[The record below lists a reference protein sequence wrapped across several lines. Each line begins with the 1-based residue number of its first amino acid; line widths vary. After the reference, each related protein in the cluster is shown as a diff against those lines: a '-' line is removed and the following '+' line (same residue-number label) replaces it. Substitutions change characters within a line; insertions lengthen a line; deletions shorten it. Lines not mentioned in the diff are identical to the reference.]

1 MVVYNPQGFRLHRNA
16 RIVQMVFFFLSREV
30 AQGYHGMFQGENI

>member
-1 MVVYNPQGFRLHRNA
+1 MVVYNPQGVRLHRNA

-30 AQGYHGMFQGENI
+30 AQGYQGMFQGENI